1 LILHLMHRLPDL
13 LILAITVVVL
23 TGLAMAAPFVSR
35 HVFGLPTHEKRNSAA
50 LDSYKAVM
58 ATVAFVLAFSL
69 VQANGN
75 LHSVDALVDKEAA
88 TISATDRVLLRLGK
102 PELAALRPALVKYA
116 RTLIDDEWPLLTVGQ
131 RSTAADDAFTALSRA
146 ARELAPDNAR
156 QEAMYNELLRDLD
169 DIADFREQII
179 GVTDEGLPGFFW
191 ITISGLLAIG
201 LFLAGL
207 VGGDL
212 INTIA
217 VGATAAAI
225 GLLLAFL
232 IVVDLPFEGETSVRP
247 TSIEKALVVI
257 ARRT

>member
-1 LILHLMHRLPDL
+1 MHRLPDL
-13 LILAITVVVL
+13 LILTITVIVL
-23 TGLAMAAPFVSR
+23 TGLNMAAPFVGR
-35 HVFGLPTHEKRNSAA
+35 HVFGLPAHEKHYSAA

-58 ATVAFVLAFSL
+58 AMVGLVLAFSL
-69 VQANGN
+69 VQANAN
-75 LHSVDALVDKEAA
+75 LHSVDSLVDKEAA

-116 RTLIDDEWPLLTVGQ
+116 RTLIDDEWPLLTEGQ
-131 RSTAADDAFTALSRA
+131 RSSAADDAFTALSKA
-146 ARELAPDNAR
+146 ARAVAPGDTR

-169 DIADFREQII
+169 DLSDLREEII
-179 GVTDEGLPGFFW
+179 GVTDQGLPSFFW
-191 ITISGLLAIG
+191 ITICGLLAIA

-207 VGGDL
+207 VGADL
-212 INTIA
+212 THSIS

-225 GLLLAFL
+225 ALLLSFL